1 MKKNILIM
9 FSMLLLILLA
19 GCSQESKDTSSTAIK
34 KITLASETNIPD
46 ESCEQMGLSDKVI
59 MLESEYCGHCK
70 IAEPILKEIEQEKG
84 LDFEFLDVSNK
95 EDRAV
100 MESYG
105 VDIRYTPTLLAGCS
119 VYIGSKS
126 KEEYQQIIDDFVE
139 AR

>member
-1 MKKNILIM
+1 
-9 FSMLLLILLA
+9 MLLLILLA
-19 GCSQESKDTSSTAIK
+19 GCGQESPGTSTSELKT
-34 KITLASETNIPD
+34 ITLASETSIPA
-46 ESCEQMGLSDKVI
+46 ESCKERGLSDRVI

-84 LDFEFLDVSNK
+84 LDFEFLDVSKK

-100 MESYG
+100 MEGYG
-105 VDIRYTPTLLAGCS
+105 VDIKYTPTLLAGCS

-126 KEEYQQIIDDFVE
+126 KEEYLQIINKFIE

>member
-1 MKKNILIM
+1 
-9 FSMLLLILLA
+9 MLLLILLA
-19 GCSQESKDTSSTAIK
+19 GCGQESSTPSVK
-34 KITLASETNIPD
+34 TITLDSETSIPT
-46 ESCEQMGLSDKVI
+46 ESCKERGLGDKVI

-70 IAEPILKEIEQEKG
+70 IAEPILKEIAQEKG
-84 LDFEFLDVSNK
+84 LVFEFLDVSKK

-126 KEEYQQIIDDFVE
+126 KEEYLQIIDDFIE